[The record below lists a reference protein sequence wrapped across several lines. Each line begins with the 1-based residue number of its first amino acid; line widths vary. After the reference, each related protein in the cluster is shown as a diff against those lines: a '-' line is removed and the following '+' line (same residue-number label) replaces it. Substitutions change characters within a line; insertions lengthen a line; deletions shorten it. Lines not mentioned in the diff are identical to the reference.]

1 MVTLCSSS
9 SSPGFLL
16 PPFLGEKNATAS
28 LTPDSYYFALQ
39 AGCFESFFSAR
50 SHLTMQIAG
59 KAIFMDF
66 FFFLIIINRLQC
78 VKLIPSGGIR

>member
-1 MVTLCSSS
+1 
-9 SSPGFLL
+9 
-16 PPFLGEKNATAS
+16 
-28 LTPDSYYFALQ
+28 
-39 AGCFESFFSAR
+39 
-50 SHLTMQIAG
+50 MQIAG